1 MTYFGFLLQFLLFP
15 ILILAIFS
23 LIDWRRGKRMP
34 IALNAFP
41 IWQVLLG
48 ICLVAFVYT
57 TPWDNYL
64 VATGVWGYDPNLVT
78 GIVFGYVPIEEYT
91 FFILQPVMTGLF
103 FTLLARYLPISS
115 EKANNPQLRLTASIF
130 GLIAWLISMFVFVMS
145 FFDANFAPFI
155 YISITL
161 SWALI
166 PILLQL
172 AFGADILARHWLL
185 VFLAILIPTIYLSW
199 ADSLAINSGTWT
211 INPAQSLNLFLGTLP
226 IEEAFFF
233 LITNTL
239 VVTGMSLVLAEESQS
254 RALALERFTML
265 RPLIQRLRPM
275 RSNS

>member
-1 MTYFGFLLQFLLFP
+1 MTYFGFLLQFLGIP

-23 LIDWRRGKRMP
+23 LIDWWRGKRMP
-34 IALNAFP
+34 KALSAFP
-41 IWQVLLG
+41 TWQVLVG
-48 ICLVAFVYT
+48 ICLIAFVYT

-103 FTLLARYLPISS
+103 FTLLARYMPIASQT
-115 EKANNPQLRLTASIF
+115 ANNPQLRLNASIF
-130 GLIAWLISMFVFVMS
+130 GLILWLLSLAIFIMS

-161 SWALI
+161 TWALI
-166 PILLQL
+166 PILIQL
-172 AFGADILARHWLL
+172 AFGADILARHWLI
-185 VFLAILIPTIYLSW
+185 VVLAILVPTVYLSW

-211 INPAQSLNLFLGTLP
+211 INPEQSLNLFLGTLP

-239 VVTGMSLVLAEESQS
+239 VVTGMSLALAEESQS
-254 RALALERFTML
+254 RALALERFAML
-265 RPLIQRLRPM
+265 RPFIRRLRPM